1 MFRRKNAP
9 PPPGNAMTTPAF
21 GPGIEITRPVS
32 PEFAEILT
40 PEALAFA
47 ARLQRAF
54 GGRRDELLARRAARQ
69 ADFDAGKLPDF
80 LPETRAVREAEWT
93 CAPVP
98 RDIQDRRVEI
108 TGPVDRKMIINALN
122 SGAAVFMADFEDAN
136 TPRWDNNIQGH
147 LNLRDA
153 IRRRIDFTTPE
164 GKAYRLGEKTAVLF
178 VRPRGW
184 HLPEKHVTVDG
195 QPMSGG
201 IFDFALFFFHNAKEL
216 LARGSGPYFY
226 LPKLE
231 SHLEAR
237 LWNDI
242 FVMAQDELGVPRGAI
257 KATVLIETIL
267 AAYEMD
273 EILYEL
279 RDHSAGLNAGRW
291 DYIFSCIKKFR
302 SNRDFCLADRAL
314 VTMTTH
320 FLKSYAELLIKTC
333 HRRNIH
339 AMGGMAAQI
348 PVKNDEK
355 ANAEAFAKV
364 KADKEREANYGHDGT
379 WVAHPALVP
388 VALEAFNRLMPQPN
402 QIGSRK
408 RDDVKAGAADLV
420 KFEPE
425 TPITEKGLRLN
436 INVAIQYVG
445 AWLAGQGAVPIF
457 NLMEDAATAEIS
469 RSQVWQWIRS
479 PKGVL
484 DDGRKVT
491 KAMVAAMIP
500 EEMQKIRDLLGAAFG
515 EGRYED
521 AAQIFAE
528 LVNRDP
534 FIEFLTLPA
543 YERID

>member
-1 MFRRKNAP
+1 MSDLS
-9 PPPGNAMTTPAF
+9 F
-21 GPGIEITRPVS
+21 GPGIAVTGRIT
-32 PEFAEILT
+32 PEYAQILT
-40 PEALAFA
+40 PDAMAFV

-54 GGRRDELLARRAARQ
+54 GARRSELLAQRAQRQ
-69 ADFDAGKLPDF
+69 AELDAGKLPDF
-80 LPETRAVREAEWT
+80 LPEARGVRDSAWT
-93 CAPVP
+93 CAPYP
-98 RDIQDRRVEI
+98 ADIADRRVEI

-122 SGAAVFMADFEDAN
+122 SGASVFMADFEDAN
-136 TPRWDNNIQGH
+136 TPRWDNNLQGH

-153 IRRRIDFTTPE
+153 IRRRIDYVSPE
-164 GKAYRLGEKTAVLF
+164 GKAYALNEKTAVLF

-184 HLPEKHVTVDG
+184 HLPEKHVLIDG
-195 QPMSGG
+195 VPVSGG
-201 IFDFALFFFHNAKEL
+201 IFDFAMYFFHNAKEL
-216 LARGSGPYFY
+216 VARGSGPYFY

-237 LWNDI
+237 LWNDV
-242 FVMAQDELGVPRGAI
+242 FVMAQDALGVPRGTI

-267 AAYEMD
+267 AAFEMD
-273 EILYEL
+273 EILFEL
-279 RDHSAGLNAGRW
+279 REHSAGLNCGRW

-320 FLKSYAELLIKTC
+320 FMKSYAELLVKTC

-348 PVKNDEK
+348 PVKNDPA
-355 ANAEAFAKV
+355 ANDEAFAKV
-364 KADKEREANYGHDGT
+364 KADKEREATIGHDGT
-379 WVAHPALVP
+379 WVAHPGLVG
-388 VALEAFNRLMPQPN
+388 VAKEVFDRLMPGAN
-402 QIGSRK
+402 QIAQKR
-408 RDDVKAGAADLV
+408 RDDVAVGAADLIR
-420 KFEPE
+420 FEPE
-425 TPITEKGLRLN
+425 TPITEKGVRLN
-436 INVAIQYVG
+436 INVAIQYIG

-500 EEMQKIRDLLGAAFG
+500 EEMAKIREYLGAAFADG
-515 EGRYED
+515 KYDD
-521 AAQIFAE
+521 AAAIFAD
-528 LVNRDP
+528 LVDNDT
-534 FIEFLTLPA
+534 FVEFLTLPA

>member
-1 MFRRKNAP
+1 MSMP
-9 PPPGNAMTTPAF
+9 VPGVEITGPITPAY
-21 GPGIEITRPVS
+21 
-32 PEFAEILT
+32 AEILT
-40 PEALAFA
+40 PPALEFFA
-47 ARLQRAF
+47 KLQRAF
-54 GGRRDELLARRAARQ
+54 GDRRDELMAARDKRQ
-69 ADFDAGKLPDF
+69 AEFDAGKLPDF
-80 LPETRAVREAEWT
+80 LPATRAVREGDWT
-93 CAPVP
+93 CAPYP
-98 RDIQDRRVEI
+98 ADIADRRVEI
-108 TGPVDRKMIINALN
+108 TGPVDRKMVINALN
-122 SGAAVFMADFEDAN
+122 SGASVFMADFEDAN
-136 TPRWDNNIQGH
+136 TPKWANNLEGH
-147 LNLRDA
+147 INLRDA
-153 IRRRIDFTTPE
+153 VRRRIEFTSPE
-164 GKAYRLGEKTAVLF
+164 GKAYKLADKTAVLF

-184 HLPEKHVTVDG
+184 HLPEKHVKVDG
-195 QPMSGG
+195 KVASGG
-201 IFDFALFFFHNAKEL
+201 IFDFALYFFHNAKEL
-216 LARGSGPYFY
+216 KARGTGPYFY

-242 FVMAQDELGVPRGAI
+242 FVMAQDELGIPRGTI

-267 AAYEMD
+267 AAFEMD

-279 RDHSAGLNAGRW
+279 REHSAGLNAGRW
-291 DYIFSCIKKFR
+291 DYIFSCIKKLR

-320 FLKSYAELLIKTC
+320 FMKSYAELLVKTC

-348 PVKNDEK
+348 PVKGDDK

-388 VALEAFNRLMPQPN
+388 VAKEAFDRLMPAAN
-402 QIGSRK
+402 QIATKK
-408 RDDVKAGAADLV
+408 RDDVKAAAADLL

-436 INVAIQYVG
+436 INVAIQYIG
-445 AWLAGQGAVPIF
+445 AWLAGQGAVPIY

-469 RSQVWQWIRS
+469 RSQVWQWMRS

-491 KAMVAAMIP
+491 KPMVAAMIP
-500 EEMQKIRDLLGAAFG
+500 EELAKIRTLLGDAYG
-515 EGRYED
+515 EGKYDD
-521 AAQIFAE
+521 AAAIFAS
-528 LVNRDP
+528 LVDNDT
-534 FIEFLTLPA
+534 FVDFLTLPA